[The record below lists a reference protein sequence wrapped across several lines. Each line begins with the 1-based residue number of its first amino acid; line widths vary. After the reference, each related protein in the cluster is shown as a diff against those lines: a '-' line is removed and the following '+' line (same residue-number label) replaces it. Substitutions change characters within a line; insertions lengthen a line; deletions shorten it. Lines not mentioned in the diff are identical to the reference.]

1 MRRAAASEGWIS
13 RCGSFS
19 AFTKVGRLAK
29 LELRKLCA
37 GGEMMASG
45 YFFASAGA
53 VCADS
58 RGGMY
63 VGNGSTPCFARVSLK
78 NSHLPE
84 GVGKLPSAKGAK
96 FSGKLKRIQP
106 RSFNSSNS
114 MPRMRG

>member
-1 MRRAAASEGWIS
+1 MSRAAASDGWIS
-13 RCGSFS
+13 RNGSFS
-19 AFTKVGRLAK
+19 ALTKVGRLAK

-45 YFFASAGA
+45 YFLASSGA

-63 VGNGSTPCFARVSLK
+63 VGNGSTPCFASVSLK

-84 GVGKLPSAKGAK
+84 GVGKLPSANGAK
-96 FSGKLKRIQP
+96 ASGTLKRIQP
-106 RSFNSSNS
+106 FSA
-114 MPRMRG
+114 